1 MRNIKDKLF
10 PRYNKDRL
18 TVVNMAFILLARC
31 IGYVLLVFFILCLIV
46 GGLIPAL
53 LSAFRAFMEAVRWKK
68 WHLRFAGEWAQ
79 AITHEIDK
87 RILKVIDGLYFS

>member
-1 MRNIKDKLF
+1 MSLQEIKNKLF
-10 PRYNKDRL
+10 EDYNEKRL
-18 TVVNMAFILLARC
+18 TVVNMAFVLLARC

-53 LSAFRAFMEAVRWKK
+53 LSAIRAFMEAVLWKK
-68 WHLRFAGEWAQ
+68 WHWRFAGEWAQ

-87 RILKVIDGLYFS
+87 RILKVIDVLS